1 MADDEWKK
9 ELQRFDERT
18 KKRRAKAKEQEEK
31 AQDLIRDSE
40 QRRDSE
46 KPPDERG
53 GRGNPQPLLATT
65 SRVPSRVYEGPE
77 PKCLR

>member
-1 MADDEWKK
+1 VTDDEWKK

-46 KPPDERG
+46 KPPD
-53 GRGNPQPLLATT
+53 
-65 SRVPSRVYEGPE
+65 
-77 PKCLR
+77 